1 MKRSITGAL
10 PASMLCLVSIFLMH
24 NPLPSFA
31 GPSVKSEKGKARS
44 SWLWAQTLDF
54 KTKGNGDASKSR
66 QKPSADIVLNTGPLE
81 LSLKDVIQKT
91 LKNNVSIAVQEFQSK
106 IRKENI
112 ITEEADFDPILSLEA
127 TEENN
132 DVPIA
137 STFTI
142 PPVDKSKGQEWKL
155 GLSQKLK
162 LGTEYEFN
170 FSGSKDKTN
179 SQFAG
184 LRPEYSTRV
193 ELNLTQPLLKNFG
206 MDTNSADIYI
216 AKNNL
221 DISDFDFKDKVIEIL
236 SETENV
242 YWDLVFSLED
252 LKVQQK
258 SVERAKDLERRVR
271 AQVEVGTMAPLEIL
285 QAQSEVAS
293 REQAVIQADKDIHD
307 NEDKLK
313 NILNMDFGSHE
324 GGREILP
331 QDRPQFLMSEPI
343 NLNASIKTA
352 LQKRPSYLSK
362 KKELDSKNILVQFNE
377 NQMYPSLDLVAS
389 FGLNGLSGNAQPT
402 TLGGT
407 TRISPFGGD
416 YAKSIDRAFSF
427 DFPSWEAGVKFSY
440 PLGNRAAKSRLLASK
455 LESSQLLMEIK
466 DLEKT
471 IILEVRE
478 AARQIETDVKRIQA
492 ARIARQLAEEKLSA
506 EEKKFKVGLS
516 TSFNVLEFQTDLA
529 EEQSIEL
536 KAIVDY
542 KKSRVNLRSVLAT
555 TLDNYNIKLSADKS

>member
-1 MKRSITGAL
+1 
-10 PASMLCLVSIFLMH
+10 
-24 NPLPSFA
+24 
-31 GPSVKSEKGKARS
+31 
-44 SWLWAQTLDF
+44 
-54 KTKGNGDASKSR
+54 
-66 QKPSADIVLNTGPLE
+66 
-81 LSLKDVIQKT
+81 
-91 LKNNVSIAVQEFQSK
+91 
-106 IRKENI
+106 
-112 ITEEADFDPILSLEA
+112 
-127 TEENN
+127 
-132 DVPIA
+132 
-137 STFTI
+137 
-142 PPVDKSKGQEWKL
+142 
-155 GLSQKLK
+155 
-162 LGTEYEFN
+162 
-170 FSGSKDKTN
+170 
-179 SQFAG
+179 
-184 LRPEYSTRV
+184 
-193 ELNLTQPLLKNFG
+193 

-236 SETENV
+236 SDTENV

-293 REQAVIQADKDIHD
+293 REQAVIQANKDIKD
-307 NEDKLK
+307 NEDNLK
-313 NILNMDFGSHE
+313 NILNIDFGSHE

-331 QDRPQFLMSEPI
+331 QDKPQFLLSEPI

-352 LQKRPSYLSK
+352 LQKRPGYLSR

-377 NQMYPSLDLVAS
+377 NQLYPSLDLIAS

-402 TLGGT
+402 LGT
-407 TRISPFGGD
+407 TSISPFGGD

-478 AARQIETDVKRIQA
+478 AARQIKTDVKRIQA
-492 ARIARQLAEEKLSA
+492 ARIARKLAEEKLSA
-506 EEKKFKVGLS
+506 EEKKFEVGLS

-529 EEQSIEL
+529 EEQSNEL

-555 TLDNYNIKLSADKS
+555 TLDNYNIKLSSDKS